1 MPSLPAVK
9 GNLFEIDEL
18 LWNNNFSSGRLG
30 AMDDKNSSSSSQSG
44 SNIQWMWKDGR
55 SGTWQPYAKMD
66 NRMIEMAFSNGEEE
80 ITLSGLSN
88 VNLSATYT
96 IDFHAM
102 QQIND
107 ETGTVRSVTR
117 SLKSSQSKDK
127 GDNTLYIEEPGIE
140 DDQIALQI
148 YLSPFRIITLS

>member
-1 MPSLPAVK
+1 MPSLPSLK

-18 LWNNNFSSGRLG
+18 LWNNNFCSGRFG
-30 AMDDKNSSSSSQSG
+30 VMDGKNGSG
-44 SNIQWMWKDGR
+44 SGAANQPGSNFQWMWKDGG

-66 NRMIEMAFSNGEEE
+66 NRMIEMAFSSGEEE
-80 ITLSGLSN
+80 ITLSGLSSL
-88 VNLSATYT
+88 NLSATYT

-117 SLKSSQSKDK
+117 SFKANQTKDK
-127 GDNTLYIEEPGIE
+127 GRS
-140 DDQIALQI
+140 A
-148 YLSPFRIITLS
+148 S